1 MSTSTSTDESTDE
14 SADESTGV
22 GIRPR
27 RPEDLAP
34 LAEVLAGQQG
44 HTGYPQR
51 WPLPFP
57 VEEFLDRPPQLEAWV
72 AELDGA
78 VVGHVA
84 VAAVQAG
91 EMATAWMAG
100 TGRPMGELAEV
111 SVLFVDHAMTGRG
124 IGAALLGEAV
134 AFIRDSG
141 RAPVLEVVQETRNAV
156 RLYERNGWQVVG
168 EARPW
173 WLPQGN
179 LPVLLMVLPAA
190 GAAAPTADGF
200 TSRARRAG
208 AARGSRR
215 R

>member
-1 MSTSTSTDESTDE
+1 MSTSTSTDTSTE
-14 SADESTGV
+14 VS
-22 GIRPR
+22 IRPR

-57 VEEFLDRPPQLEAWV
+57 VEEFLHRPAQLRAWV

-84 VAAVQAG
+84 VAAVQPG
-91 EMATAWMAG
+91 EMATVWMAG
-100 TGRPMGELAEV
+100 TGRPLAELAEV
-111 SVLFVDHAMTGRG
+111 SVLFVDHAITGRG
-124 IGAALLGEAV
+124 VGAALLGEAV

-141 RAPVLEVVQETRNAV
+141 RTPVLDVVQETQNAL
-156 RLYERNGWQVVG
+156 RLYERNGWEVVG
-168 EARPW
+168 ETRPW
-173 WLPQGN
+173 WLPDAN

-190 GAAAPTADGF
+190 GA
-200 TSRARRAG
+200 
-208 AARGSRR
+208 
-215 R
+215 